1 MQRPRS
7 TLELPFS
14 EFSATGPQPVKTPDD
29 FKQQLEEF
37 KMFGEATR
45 MYQTKTTLTN
55 GRGVTVDTFVNEFW
69 TAQQRRGHSL
79 HEISYR
85 ACFKPQL
92 PRFFIER
99 LTTEG
104 DTVYDPFMGRG
115 TTVLEAA
122 LLGRKPLG
130 CDANPLSAVLVSPRL
145 LPPRINE
152 VANRLQQIDFAGTES
167 LPTELLAFYHPD
179 TLREICALRSYLLK
193 KQNHRTLNHIDAW
206 IRMVAVNR
214 LTGHSP
220 GFFSVYTLPP
230 NQAVSVESQIRINQ
244 RRGQRPSRRNV
255 PELILRK
262 SEALLSDCDEETRR
276 MLGQSCQD
284 VVLLTKDASSTA
296 EIKTSS
302 VSLVV
307 TSPPF
312 LDIVD
317 YESDNW
323 LRCWFCGIDPKR
335 QKLTIVKALDKWQ
348 AAMRS
353 VFAELVRI
361 LKPNGYVA
369 FEVGEV
375 RRGTIK
381 LEQAVVP
388 SGVSVGLKPVLILIN
403 DQEFTKTSNCW
414 GVQNQVAGTNTNRV
428 VLFRK

>member
-1 MQRPRS
+1 MKTVCDNSQLQLFGAPSASRTKNPD
-7 TLELPFS
+7 ELKL
-14 EFSATGPQPVKTPDD
+14 QL
-29 FKQQLEEF
+29 KQFDE
-37 KMFGEATR
+37 FGEATQR
-45 MYQTKTTLTN
+45 IETN
-55 GRGVTVDTFVNEFW
+55 VVIEHGASLSVDTFVNEFW
-69 TAQQRRGHSL
+69 TAKQRRASSL

-99 LTTEG
+99 LTSES

-115 TTVLEAA
+115 TTLVEAA

-130 CDANPLSAVLVSPRL
+130 CDGNPLSVVLVSPRL
-145 LPPRINE
+145 IPPRINQ
-152 VANRLQQIDFAGTES
+152 VADRLQKIDFGRSES
-167 LPTELLAFYHPD
+167 LPTDLLAFYHTD
-179 TLREICALRSYLLK
+179 TLQEICALRSYLLD
-193 KQNHRTLNHIDAW
+193 KQKHGTLDNVDAW

-230 NQAVSVESQIRINQ
+230 NQAVSVESQTRINQ
-244 RRGQRPSRRNV
+244 RRDQRPPRRNV

-262 SEALLSDCDEETRR
+262 SEALLFDCDEETRR
-276 MLGQSCQD
+276 ILDRSCKD
-284 VVLLTKDASSTA
+284 VVLLTKDASSTP
-296 EIKTSS
+296 EIETSS

-335 QKLTIVKALDKWQ
+335 QRLTVVKALDKWQ

-353 VFAELVRI
+353 VFAELARI
-361 LKPNGYVA
+361 LQPNGYVA

-381 LEQAVVP
+381 LEEAVVP
-388 SGVSVGLKPVLILIN
+388 CGVSAGLQPVLILIN

>member
-37 KMFGEATR
+37 RMFGEATR

-55 GRGVTVDTFVNEFW
+55 GRGVAVDTFVNEFW

-130 CDANPLSAVLVSPRL
+130 CDANPLSTVLVSPRL

-193 KQNHRTLNHIDAW
+193 KQNHRTLDHIDAW

-353 VFAELVRI
+353 VFAELVRV

-414 GVQNQVAGTNTNRV
+414 GIQNQVAGTNTNRV

>member
-1 MQRPRS
+1 M
-7 TLELPFS
+7 L
-14 EFSATGPQPVKTPDD
+14 
-29 FKQQLEEF
+29 LEENLE
-37 KMFGEATR
+37 FGFELRREDVSRLKGPLAEQLAAFR
-45 MYQTKTTLTN
+45 EFGKTTQMAE
-55 GRGVTVDTFVNEFW
+55 TVATTFSGEQVRVPTYVNEFW
-69 TAQQRRGHSL
+69 TPKQRAANSL

-99 LTTEG
+99 LTEP
-104 DTVYDPFMGRG
+104 DEVVYDPFMGRG
-115 TTVLEAA
+115 TTVIEAG
-122 LLGRKPLG
+122 LLGRVPCG
-130 CDANPLSAVLVSPRL
+130 CDINPLSAALTRPRL
-145 LPPRINE
+145 HPPRLE
-152 VANRLQQIDFAGTES
+152 QVTQRLREIDFSTVGEM
-167 LPTELLAFYHPD
+167 PEDLLVFYHPE
-179 TLREICALRSYLLK
+179 TLREICALKNYLLERK
-193 KQNHRTLNHIDAW
+193 EAGQSDYIDDW

-230 NQAVSVESQIRINQ
+230 NQAVSVKAQKQINET
-244 RRGQRPSRRNV
+244 RGQRPPRRNV

-262 SEALLSDCDEETRR
+262 SEALLFDCDEETRR
-276 MLGQSCQD
+276 ILDRSCKD
-284 VVLLTKDASSTA
+284 VVLLTKDASSTP
-296 EIKTSS
+296 EIETSS

-353 VFAELVRI
+353 VFAELVRV